1 MTVWTEEVIE
11 NTIFELM
18 KDIGIED
25 DRMPTHKEMV
35 NNRLSGLGA
44 AIVKQGGI
52 QHWAEKLG
60 LRATVAGDKHRKWT
74 DEAVEK
80 EIQSVMNALD
90 LKRMPTRSEI
100 VATSGNG
107 LACAISKDKRGYYG
121 WAKQMGLESKNSET
135 SSGKKYERIAEE
147 HILDQYQELSVKQM
161 KQNYPFDILV
171 DDTLKI
177 DVKVG
182 KRHTHF
188 GTPSYTFATNKKYAS
203 CDLYLC
209 YGLGN
214 DGKINDIYLIPSN
227 AAITTTINVTIGG
240 NSKYDKYK
248 NKWELI
254 GRLLTGIDE
263 ALAI

>member
-44 AIVKQGGI
+44 A
-52 QHWAEKLG
+52 
-60 LRATVAGDKHRKWT
+60 
-74 DEAVEK
+74 
-80 EIQSVMNALD
+80 
-90 LKRMPTRSEI
+90 
-100 VATSGNG
+100 
-107 LACAISKDKRGYYG
+107 
-121 WAKQMGLESKNSET
+121 
-135 SSGKKYERIAEE
+135 
-147 HILDQYQELSVKQM
+147 
-161 KQNYPFDILV
+161 
-171 DDTLKI
+171 
-177 DVKVG
+177 
-182 KRHTHF
+182 
-188 GTPSYTFATNKKYAS
+188 
-203 CDLYLC
+203 
-209 YGLGN
+209 
-214 DGKINDIYLIPSN
+214 DIYLIPSN

-240 NSKYDKYK
+240 NSKYDRYK

>member
-60 LRATVAGDKHRKWT
+60 LRATVVGDKHRKWT

-90 LKRMPTRSEI
+90 LKRMPT
-100 VATSGNG
+100 
-107 LACAISKDKRGYYG
+107 
-121 WAKQMGLESKNSET
+121 
-135 SSGKKYERIAEE
+135 IAE
-147 HILDQYQELSVKQM
+147 
-161 KQNYPFDILV
+161 
-171 DDTLKI
+171 
-177 DVKVG
+177 
-182 KRHTHF
+182 
-188 GTPSYTFATNKKYAS
+188 
-203 CDLYLC
+203 
-209 YGLGN
+209 GLGLSA
-214 DGKINDIYLIPSN
+214 KMRIM
-227 AAITTTINVTIGG
+227 AKMFITQ
-240 NSKYDKYK
+240 K
-248 NKWELI
+248 NYSTSQTQL
-254 GRLLTGIDE
+254 RNGIRWPITYIK
-263 ALAI
+263 ATRSLNWSSRRYRILN

>member
-1 MTVWTEEVIE
+1 MTT
-11 NTIFELM
+11 
-18 KDIGIED
+18 
-25 DRMPTHKEMV
+25 
-35 NNRLSGLGA
+35 
-44 AIVKQGGI
+44 
-52 QHWAEKLG
+52 
-60 LRATVAGDKHRKWT
+60 KWT
-74 DEAVEK
+74 DEAIK
-80 EIQSVMNALD
+80 NEILSVMEALN
-90 LKRMPTRSEI
+90 LQRMPTRIEI
-100 VATSGNG
+100 VAICGNG
-107 LACAISKDKRGYYG
+107 LACAISRDKRGYYG
-121 WAKQMGLESKNSET
+121 WANKLGLKTKDSET
-135 SSGKKYERIAEE
+135 TSGKRYEAVAEMN
-147 HILDQYQELSVKQM
+147 ISSQYEELIVKRM
-161 KQNYPFDILV
+161 PQNYPFDILV

-182 KRHTHF
+182 KRHAHF
-188 GTPSYTFATNKKYAS
+188 GTPSYTFRTGKKYAS

-209 YGLGN
+209 YGLGD

>member
-44 AIVKQGGI
+44 AI
-52 QHWAEKLG
+52 
-60 LRATVAGDKHRKWT
+60 
-74 DEAVEK
+74 
-80 EIQSVMNALD
+80 
-90 LKRMPTRSEI
+90 
-100 VATSGNG
+100 
-107 LACAISKDKRGYYG
+107 
-121 WAKQMGLESKNSET
+121 
-135 SSGKKYERIAEE
+135 
-147 HILDQYQELSVKQM
+147 
-161 KQNYPFDILV
+161 
-171 DDTLKI
+171 
-177 DVKVG
+177 
-182 KRHTHF
+182 
-188 GTPSYTFATNKKYAS
+188 
-203 CDLYLC
+203 
-209 YGLGN
+209 
-214 DGKINDIYLIPSN
+214 
-227 AAITTTINVTIGG
+227 TTTINVTIGG